1 MTPSSEMFFPTL
13 PLPHVRAVI
22 LPRPP
27 SDILLAMPS
36 PKSNSRSAPFT
47 PDDRQRGA
55 IEHVHGSMLVIAGAG
70 TGKTSVLTHRIER
83 LVREGHAYPHEI
95 LALSYTKNAANEM
108 RERVRNLL
116 GGKEVN
122 AATFHDYCLDMLRR
136 VHKDFGV
143 LDDKDLWIYLRRRIR
158 ELHLEH
164 YVRAANVAQF
174 LNDLLEFVSRCHDE
188 LVTPE
193 KYAQYV
199 ERLERKEVPI
209 PRVAKSKNVLDDD
222 EVLGRCR
229 EIARV
234 FTTMERWLAEENL
247 GTFSHMI
254 SRAHALL
261 HSDENVLTEARARA
275 RFILA
280 DEFQDANFA
289 QIQILARLAGPGGNI
304 FAVGDPDQS
313 IYRFRGA
320 SSAAFELFERHFPQA
335 KRVVLEKNRR
345 STTPILRSAFA
356 LIDKN
361 PPVFSHRHSVD
372 QTQARR
378 DAAFAYKRI
387 PLQSAREEE
396 SARTGTPLPSPKVS
410 AVVLTTKDTEGPDV
424 VGFIRDAQRKSRCR
438 WSDFGI
444 LYRSHYH
451 RDDVVHELAE
461 AGIPFVIESM
471 DISDTP
477 EARDLFACLN
487 AIVSSGDDV
496 SLFRVAALPR
506 FRVNPEELRQ
516 VMRSIARDNREGQ
529 VVPLSAALD
538 RVDGGADVLA
548 AVQHTRE
555 EIRDRNAK
563 ARAALDI
570 IVKQFALDASS
581 PILQAALHFVSDWE
595 KKKVNKTTELEELVD
610 YLALFREAGGVI
622 PLEAQ
627 ESENA
632 VRLMTVHG
640 AKGLEFPHVFILRAN
655 SGSFPCS
662 YRETLVAFPRELR
675 DPDSVTEADDQ
686 TLHKEEER
694 RLFYVAMTRARDSLH
709 IYSKQGKGKLNKN
722 PDGYMREL
730 IEEKSLGPWLAA
742 IPARGTQTSLDI
754 FAAASLAYPAESQ
767 TNLWIELPVLAG
779 LHTRLS
785 ASAVD
790 TYERCGLQF
799 KLERDWRV
807 SAKPA
812 AAMQYGA
819 AIHRILK
826 TYFDSVNLGRAKT
839 DDELVDLFR
848 LDLAE
853 AKIQETYQHELY
865 ERQGIAQLREFL
877 AAARTLP
884 SAQVLHTEQ
893 SFEIR
898 VGPTSVV
905 GRIDRIDR
913 RADGSVAIVDY
924 KTGKARDQESAD
936 ESLQLSLYAI
946 AAKEKWGYTV
956 GALIFYNL
964 EENVAVTTTR
974 NEAQLLGARSRVEAA
989 AQGIADGKFVARTG
1003 MHCNFC
1009 AYRSLCPE
1017 KEKRI
1022 PHRVESIAGRPN

>member
-1 MTPSSEMFFPTL
+1 
-13 PLPHVRAVI
+13 
-22 LPRPP
+22 
-27 SDILLAMPS
+27 MPS
-36 PKSNSRSAPFT
+36 PKSQSRPSEFI
-47 PDDRQRGA
+47 PDDRQREA
-55 IEHVHGSMLVIAGAG
+55 IEHVHGPMLVVAGAG

-95 LALSYTKNAANEM
+95 LALTYTRNAANEM
-108 RERVRNLL
+108 RERVGKLL
-116 GGKEVN
+116 GGKQVN
-122 AATFHDYCLDMLRR
+122 AATFHDYCLDMLKR
-136 VHKDFGV
+136 VHRDFGV

-174 LNDLLEFVSRCHDE
+174 LNDLLDFVSRCHDE

-209 PRVAKSKNVLDDD
+209 PRVAKSKSVLDDA

-234 FTTMERWLAEENL
+234 FTTMERWLAEENF

-254 SRAHALL
+254 TRAHALL
-261 HSDENVLTEARARA
+261 HSDETVLAEARARA

-289 QIQILARLAGPGGNI
+289 QIQILARLAGPDANI
-304 FAVGDPDQS
+304 FAVGDPDQA

-320 SSAAFELFERHFPQA
+320 SSAAFELFDRHFSSA

-345 STTPILRSAFA
+345 STTPILRSAYA

-361 PPVFSHRHSVD
+361 PPVFATRPNSAS
-372 QTQARR
+372 AYRR
-378 DAAFAYKRI
+378 T
-387 PLQSAREEE
+387 PLHSAREEE
-396 SARTGTPLPSPKVS
+396 ATRAGMQLVSPPVS
-410 AVVLTTKDTEGPDV
+410 VVVLTSRDAEGPDL
-424 VGFIRDAQRKSRCR
+424 VGSIRVAQKKSRCK

-444 LYRSHYH
+444 LYRSHFQ
-451 RDDVVHELAE
+451 RDEVVHELAE

-477 EARDLFACLN
+477 EVRDLFACLH
-487 AIVSSGDDV
+487 AVVSAGEDV
-496 SLFRVAALPR
+496 HWFRVAALPR
-506 FRVNPEELRQ
+506 FHVDPEQLRQ
-516 VMRSIARDNREGQ
+516 VMRAIARDNREAN
-529 VVPLSAALD
+529 VLPLSSALD
-538 RVDGGADVLA
+538 RVNGGADVLA
-548 AVQHTRE
+548 AVQRARE
-555 EIRDRNAK
+555 EIRRRDAK
-563 ARAALDI
+563 ARAALDV
-570 IVKQFALDASS
+570 IVRHFDLDGTS
-581 PILQAALHFVSDWE
+581 PILQAALYFVAEWE
-595 KKKVNKTTELEELVD
+595 KKKLNKTTELEELVD
-610 YLALFREAGGVI
+610 YLEYFREAGGVI
-622 PLEAQ
+622 PMVARDEAQ
-627 ESENA
+627 ESANA

-640 AKGLEFPHVFILRAN
+640 AKGLEFPHVSILRAN
-655 SGSFPCS
+655 SNSFPCS
-662 YRETLVAFPRELR
+662 YKETLVAFPRELR
-675 DPDSVTEADDQ
+675 DKDSASEADDK
-686 TLHKEEER
+686 TLHDHEER
-694 RLFYVAMTRARDSLH
+694 RLFYVAMTRARDTLH
-709 IYSKQGKGKLNKN
+709 IYSRQGRGKLNKN

-730 IEEKSLGPWLAA
+730 IEDKSLARWLSAV
-742 IPARGTQTSLDI
+742 PARGTQKSLDI
-754 FAAASLAYPAESQ
+754 FAETSLAYPPESQ
-767 TNLWIELPVLAG
+767 TNVWLELPVLEG

-799 KLERDWRV
+799 KLDRDWRL
-807 SAKPA
+807 AARPA

-839 DDELVDLFR
+839 DEELIDLFR

-853 AKIQETYQHELY
+853 AKIQESYQHELY
-865 ERQGIAQLREFL
+865 ERQGVAQLREFL
-877 AAARTLP
+877 ASVRMTPPL
-884 SAQVLHTEQ
+884 QVLHTEQ

-913 RADGSVAIVDY
+913 RPDGSVAIVDY
-924 KTGKARDQESAD
+924 KTGKARDQEVAD

-964 EENVAVTTTR
+964 EENVGVITTR
-974 NEAQLLGARSRVEAA
+974 SEAQLLGARNRVEDAA
-989 AQGIADGKFVARTG
+989 RGIAEGKFDAKPG

-1009 AYRSLCPE
+1009 AYRSLCPV

-1022 PHRVESIAGRPN
+1022 PHRVETVAGRQN

>member
-1 MTPSSEMFFPTL
+1 
-13 PLPHVRAVI
+13 
-22 LPRPP
+22 
-27 SDILLAMPS
+27 MPS
-36 PKSNSRSAPFT
+36 LKSNSRIAPFI
-47 PDDRQRGA
+47 PDDHQREA
-55 IEHVHGSMLVIAGAG
+55 IEHVPGPMLVVAGAG

-83 LVREGHAYPHEI
+83 LVREGHAQPHEI
-95 LALSYTKNAANEM
+95 LALTYTNNAAREM
-108 RERVRNLL
+108 RDRVGKLL
-116 GGKEVN
+116 GGKEVH
-122 AATFHDYCLDMLRR
+122 AATFHDYCLDLLKR

-209 PRVAKSKNVLDDD
+209 PRVAKSKNVLDDA

-229 EIARV
+229 EIAHV
-234 FTTMERWLAEENL
+234 FTTMERWLREENL

-254 SRAHALL
+254 TRAHALL
-261 HSDENVLTEARARA
+261 HSDENVLAEARARA

-289 QIQILARLAGPGGNI
+289 QIQILARVAGADGNI
-304 FAVGDPDQS
+304 FAVGDPDQA

-320 SSAAFELFERHFPQA
+320 SSAAFELFDRHFPNA

-361 PPVFSHRHSVD
+361 PPVFAKHSD
-372 QTQARR
+372 GRLARR
-378 DAAFAYKRI
+378 RA

-396 SARTGTPLPSPKVS
+396 AVKAGTQLPSPPVS
-410 AVVLTTKDTEGPDV
+410 VVVLTTRDAEGPDLV
-424 VGFIRDAQRKSRCR
+424 AFLRDAQKKSKCK

-444 LYRSHYH
+444 LYRSHYN
-451 RDDVVHELAE
+451 RDDAVRELAE

-487 AIVSSGDDV
+487 AVVSAGDDV

-506 FRVNPEELRQ
+506 FHVNPEQLRQ
-516 VMRSIARDNREGQ
+516 VMRAIARDNRESQ

-548 AVQHTRE
+548 AVQRARE
-555 EIRDRNAK
+555 EIRRRDAK
-563 ARAALDI
+563 GRAALDI
-570 IVKQFALDASS
+570 IVKQFGLDASS
-581 PILQAALHFVSDWE
+581 PILQAALHFGEEWE
-595 KKKVNKTTELEELVD
+595 KKKVNKTIDLEELVD
-610 YLALFREAGGVI
+610 YLGLFREAGGVI
-622 PLEAQ
+622 PMEAR
-627 ESENA
+627 ENENA
-632 VRLMTVHG
+632 VRLMTAHG
-640 AKGLEFPHVFILRAN
+640 VKGLEFPHVFILRAN
-655 SGSFPCS
+655 PPAFPSS
-662 YRETLVAFPRELR
+662 YKETLVAFPRELR
-675 DPDSVTEADDQ
+675 DPDSITEADDK
-686 TLHKEEER
+686 TLHGQEER

-709 IYSKQGKGKLNKN
+709 IYAREGTGKINKT
-722 PDGYMREL
+722 PAGYMREL
-730 IEEKSLGPWLAA
+730 IEDKSLARWLTA
-742 IPARGTQTSLDI
+742 IPARGTQTTLDI
-754 FAAASLAYPAESQ
+754 FAEASVAYPAESQ
-767 TNLWIELPVLAG
+767 TNLWFELPVLDG

-799 KLERDWRV
+799 KLDRDWRL
-807 SAKPA
+807 STRPA

-819 AIHRILK
+819 AIHRVLK
-826 TYFDSVNLGRAKT
+826 TYFDSVNLGRPKT
-839 DDELVDLFR
+839 DDELIDLFR
-848 LDLAE
+848 LELVE
-853 AKIQETYQHELY
+853 AKIQEAYQQELY
-865 ERQGIAQLREFL
+865 EKQGIAQLRDFL
-877 AAARTLP
+877 ASARSLP
-884 SAQVLHTEQ
+884 PAQVLHTEQ

-898 VGPTSVV
+898 VGATSVV

-913 RADGSVAIVDY
+913 RPDGSVAIVDY
-924 KTGKARDQESAD
+924 KTGKSRDQEDAD

-946 AAKEKWGYTV
+946 AAREKWGYTV
-956 GALIFYNL
+956 GALIFHNL
-964 EENVAVTTTR
+964 AENVPVITTR
-974 NEAQLLGARSRVEAA
+974 SEVQLAGARGRVEAA
-989 AQGIADGKFVARTG
+989 AQGIADGKFEAKPG

-1009 AYRSLCPE
+1009 AYRSLCPV

-1022 PHRVESIAGRPN
+1022 PHRVESSAKRPN

>member
-1 MTPSSEMFFPTL
+1 M
-13 PLPHVRAVI
+13 AVG
-22 LPRPP
+22 LLHFA
-27 SDILLAMPS
+27 SDILPLMPS
-36 PKSNSRSAPFT
+36 PKANSRPSPFA
-47 PDDRQRGA
+47 PDDRQREA
-55 IEHVHGSMLVIAGAG
+55 IEHVHGPMLVVAGAG

-95 LALSYTKNAANEM
+95 LALTYTRNAANEM
-108 RERVRNLL
+108 RDRLRKLL

-122 AATFHDYCLDMLRR
+122 AATFHDYCLDMLKRGR
-136 VHKDFGV
+136 KDFGV

-174 LNDLLEFVSRCHDE
+174 LNDLLDFVSRCHDE

-193 KYAQYV
+193 KYVQYV

-209 PRVAKSKNVLDDD
+209 PRVAKTKNVLDDA

-254 SRAHALL
+254 TRAHALL
-261 HSDENVLTEARARA
+261 HTDETVLAEARSRA

-289 QIQILARLAGPGGNI
+289 QIQILARLAGADGNI
-304 FAVGDPDQS
+304 FAVGDPDQA

-320 SSAAFELFERHFPQA
+320 SSAAFELFDRHFPNA

-361 PPVFSHRHSVD
+361 PPLFAKHPHAAS
-372 QTQARR
+372 AYRR
-378 DAAFAYKRI
+378 K

-396 SARTGTPLPSPKVS
+396 AAKAGVPLTSSAVS
-410 AVVLTTKDTEGPDV
+410 VVVLTTRDAEGPDLV
-424 VGFIRDAQRKSRCR
+424 SSIRDAQKKSRCK

-444 LYRSHYH
+444 LYRSHFH
-451 RDDVVHELAE
+451 RDEVVHELAE
-461 AGIPFVIESM
+461 ADIPFVIESM

-487 AIVSSGDDV
+487 AVVSAGDDV
-496 SLFRVAALPR
+496 SLFRVAALPC
-506 FRVNPEELRQ
+506 FHVNPEQLRQ
-516 VMRSIARDNREGQ
+516 VMRAIARDNRESQ

-538 RVDGGADVLA
+538 RVDGGAQVLA
-548 AVQHTRE
+548 AVQRARE
-555 EIRDRNAK
+555 EIRRREAK

-570 IVKQFALDASS
+570 IVRQFELDATS
-581 PILQAALHFVSDWE
+581 PILQATLHFVDGWE
-595 KKKVNKTTELEELVD
+595 QKKVNNTTELEELVD
-610 YLALFREAGGVI
+610 YLAYFREAGGVI
-622 PLEAQ
+622 PMEAQ

-640 AKGLEFPHVFILRAN
+640 AKGLEFPHVSILRAN
-655 SGSFPCS
+655 SNSFPCS
-662 YRETLVAFPRELR
+662 YKETLVAFPKELR
-675 DPDSVTEADDQ
+675 DADSLTEADDK
-686 TLHKEEER
+686 TLHDEEER

-709 IYSKQGKGKLNKN
+709 IYAREGTGKINKT
-722 PDGYMREL
+722 PAGYMRDL
-730 IEEKSLGPWLAA
+730 IADKSLGRYLTV
-742 IPARGTQTSLDI
+742 IPARGSQTRLDI
-754 FAAASLAYPAESQ
+754 FAATSLAYPAESQ
-767 TNLWIELPVLAG
+767 TNAWFELPVLDG
-779 LHTRLS
+779 LHSRLS

-799 KLERDWRV
+799 KLDRDWRL

-819 AIHRILK
+819 AIHRVLK
-826 TYFDSVNLGRAKT
+826 TYFDSVNLGRPKT
-839 DDELVDLFR
+839 EEELIDLFR
-848 LDLAE
+848 LDLTE
-853 AKIQETYQHELY
+853 AKIQEAYQHELY

-877 AAARTLP
+877 ASTRTLP
-884 SAQVLHTEQ
+884 SPQVLHTEQ

-898 VGPTSVV
+898 VGPTTVV

-913 RADGSVAIVDY
+913 RPDGSVAIVDY
-924 KTGKARDQESAD
+924 KTGKARDQENAD

-964 EENVAVTTTR
+964 EENVPVLTIRT
-974 NEAQLLGARSRVEAA
+974 EAQLLGARARVEDA
-989 AQGIADGKFVARTG
+989 AQGIADGKFPANPG
-1003 MHCNFC
+1003 IHCNFC

-1022 PHRVESIAGRPN
+1022 PHRVESVTGRPN

>member
-1 MTPSSEMFFPTL
+1 
-13 PLPHVRAVI
+13 
-22 LPRPP
+22 
-27 SDILLAMPS
+27 MPS

-47 PDDRQRGA
+47 ADDRQREA
-55 IEHVHGSMLVIAGAG
+55 IEHVHGPMLVVAGAG

-95 LALSYTKNAANEM
+95 LALTYTKNAANEM
-108 RERVRNLL
+108 RERVGKLL

-122 AATFHDYCLDMLRR
+122 AATFHDYCLDLLKR
-136 VHKDFGV
+136 VHQDFGV

-234 FTTMERWLAEENL
+234 FTTMEHWLAEENL

-289 QIQILARLAGPGGNI
+289 QIQILARLAGADGNI

-313 IYRFRGA
+313 VYRFRGA
-320 SSAAFELFERHFPQA
+320 SSAAFELFDRHFPQA

-361 PPVFSHRHSVD
+361 PPVFFRQPNPRGPSAASPY
-372 QTQARR
+372 RR
-378 DAAFAYKRI
+378 V
-387 PLQSAREEE
+387 PLQSAREQEA
-396 SARTGTPLPSPKVS
+396 ARAGTQLVSPKVS
-410 AVVLTTKDTEGPDV
+410 VVVLTTKDTEGSDV
-424 VGFIRDAQRKSRCR
+424 VAFIRDAQRKSRCR

-451 RDDVVHELAE
+451 RDDVVHELAD

-506 FRVNPEELRQ
+506 FQVNPQDLRQ

-538 RVDGGADVLA
+538 RVDGGTDVLA

-555 EIRDRNAK
+555 EIRGRKAK

-570 IVKQFALDASS
+570 IVKQFALDVSS
-581 PILQAALHFVSDWE
+581 PILQATLHFVSDWE

-610 YLALFREAGGVI
+610 YLTLFREAGGVI

-627 ESENA
+627 ESDNA

-662 YRETLVAFPRELR
+662 YRETVVAFPRELR

-694 RLFYVAMTRARDSLH
+694 RLFYVGMTRARDSLH

-730 IEEKSLGPWLAA
+730 IEDKSLAPWLTA
-742 IPARGTQTSLDI
+742 IPARGTQTTLDI
-754 FAAASLAYPAESQ
+754 FAAAEASLAYPAESQ
-767 TNLWIELPVLAG
+767 TNVWLELPVLTG

-799 KLERDWRV
+799 KLDRDWRL
-807 SAKPA
+807 AARPA

-826 TYFDSVNLGRAKT
+826 TYFDSVNLGRAKS
-839 DDELVDLFR
+839 DEELIELFR

-853 AKIQETYQHELY
+853 ARIQEPYQHELY
-865 ERQGIAQLREFL
+865 EKQGVAQLREFL
-877 AAARTLP
+877 ATARTLP

-898 VGPTSVV
+898 VGPTTVV

-924 KTGKARDQESAD
+924 KTGKARDQENAD
-936 ESLQLSLYAI
+936 ESLQLSLYGI

-956 GALIFYNL
+956 GSLIFYNL

-989 AQGIADGKFVARTG
+989 AQGIAGGKFVARTG

>member
-1 MTPSSEMFFPTL
+1 M
-13 PLPHVRAVI
+13 
-22 LPRPP
+22 PP
-27 SDILLAMPS
+27 S
-36 PKSNSRSAPFT
+36 KSNSNPARFT
-47 PDDRQRGA
+47 PDDRQHEA
-55 IEHVHGSMLVIAGAG
+55 IEHVHGPMLVIAGAG

-83 LVREGHAYPHEI
+83 LVREGHAQPHEI
-95 LALSYTKNAANEM
+95 LALTYTVNAAKEM
-108 RERVRNLL
+108 RDRV
-116 GGKEVN
+116 GKLIGSREVN
-122 AATFHDYCLDMLRR
+122 AATFHDYCLDMLKR

-158 ELHLEH
+158 ELRLE
-164 YVRAANVAQF
+164 YYIRAANVPQF

-193 KYAQYV
+193 KYAEYV
-199 ERLERKEVPI
+199 QRLERKEVPI
-209 PRVAKSKNVLDDD
+209 PRVVKSKVVLDDQ

-234 FTTMERWLAEENL
+234 FTAMERWLKDENL

-254 SRAHALL
+254 TRAHALL
-261 HSDENVLTEARARA
+261 HGDESALAEARSRA

-304 FAVGDPDQS
+304 FAVGDPDQA

-320 SSAAFELFERHFPQA
+320 SSAAFELFGRHFPNA

-361 PPVFSHRHSVD
+361 PPVFAKHADGKV
-372 QTQARR
+372 AYRR
-378 DAAFAYKRI
+378 A

-396 SARTGTPLPSPKVS
+396 AIRAGTQLPSPLV
-410 AVVLTTKDTEGPDV
+410 AVVVLTSKDAEGPDLV
-424 VGFIRDAQRKSRCR
+424 AVLRDAQKKSKCK

-444 LYRSHYH
+444 LYRSHYQ
-451 RDDVVHELAE
+451 RDDVVQQLAE

-487 AIVSSGDDV
+487 AVVSAGDDV
-496 SLFRVAALPR
+496 SLFRVAALPC
-506 FRVNPEELRQ
+506 FHVDPEQLRN

-529 VVPLSAALD
+529 VVPLSAALG
-538 RVDGGADVLA
+538 RVSGGAEVLA

-555 EIRDRNAK
+555 EIRRRAAK

-581 PILQAALHFVSDWE
+581 PILQAALKFVESWE
-595 KKKVNKTTELEELVD
+595 TKKVNKTTELEELVD
-610 YLALFREAGGVI
+610 YLGLFREAGGVI
-622 PLEAQ
+622 PMEAR

-632 VRLMTVHG
+632 VRLMTAHG
-640 AKGLEFPHVFILRAN
+640 VKGLEFPHVFILRAN
-655 SGSFPCS
+655 PPAFPAS
-662 YRETLVAFPRELR
+662 YKETLVAFPCELR
-675 DPDSVTEADDQ
+675 DQDSITEADDK
-686 TLHKEEER
+686 TLHDQEER

-709 IYSKQGKGKLNKN
+709 IYAKQGSGKINKN
-722 PDGYMREL
+722 PAGYMRDL
-730 IEEKSLGPWLAA
+730 IEDKTLTRWLTA
-742 IPARGTQTSLDI
+742 IPARGTQQTLDI
-754 FAAASLAYPAESQ
+754 FGAASVVYPAESQ
-767 TNLWIELPVLAG
+767 TNVWFELPVLPG
-779 LHTRLS
+779 LHSRLS

-799 KLERDWRV
+799 KLDRDWRL
-807 SAKPA
+807 SDKPA

-819 AIHRILK
+819 SIHRVLK
-826 TYFDSVNLGRAKT
+826 TYFDSVNLGRPKT
-839 DDELVDLFR
+839 DDELIDLFR
-848 LDLAE
+848 LDLADT
-853 AKIQETYQHELY
+853 KIQEAYQHELY
-865 ERQGIAQLREFL
+865 EKQGVEQLRDFL
-877 AAARTLP
+877 AKVRALP
-884 SAQVLHTEQ
+884 SPEVLHTEQ

-898 VGPTSVV
+898 VGETAVV

-924 KTGKARDQESAD
+924 KTGKARDQEDAD

-946 AAKEKWGYTV
+946 AAREKWGFTV

-964 EENVAVTTTR
+964 EENVPVITTR
-974 NEAQLLGARSRVEAA
+974 TEAQLIAARSRVEAA
-989 AQGIADGKFVARTG
+989 AQGIADGLFKAKPG

-1022 PHRVESIAGRPN
+1022 PHPVESTAKRPN

>member
-1 MTPSSEMFFPTL
+1 
-13 PLPHVRAVI
+13 
-22 LPRPP
+22 
-27 SDILLAMPS
+27 MPS
-36 PKSNSRSAPFT
+36 PKSNSRPTAFI
-47 PDDRQRGA
+47 PDDRQREA
-55 IEHVHGSMLVIAGAG
+55 IEHVHGPMLVVAGAG
-70 TGKTSVLTHRIER
+70 TGKTSVLTQRVER

-95 LALSYTKNAANEM
+95 LALTYTRNAANEM
-108 RERVRNLL
+108 RDRVRKLL
-116 GGKEVN
+116 GGKDVN
-122 AATFHDYCLDMLRR
+122 AATFHDYCLDLLKR

-174 LNDLLEFVSRCHDE
+174 LNDLLDFVSRCHDE

-193 KYAQYV
+193 KYAKYV

-209 PRVAKSKNVLDDD
+209 PRVVKSKNVLDDA

-254 SRAHALL
+254 TRAHALL
-261 HSDENVLTEARARA
+261 HSDENILAEARARA

-280 DEFQDANFA
+280 DEFQDANVA
-289 QIQILARLAGPGGNI
+289 QIQILARLAGREGNI

-320 SSAAFELFERHFPQA
+320 SSEAFELFDRHFLNA

-361 PPVFSHRHSVD
+361 PPVFTS
-372 QTQARR
+372 QAHTSQAHVGQANGVPAYRR
-378 DAAFAYKRI
+378 V

-396 SARTGTPLPSPKVS
+396 AGKAGTQLPSPPVS
-410 AVVLTTKDTEGPDV
+410 VVVLTTKDTEGPDV
-424 VGFIRDAQRKSRCR
+424 VGFIRDAQKKFKCK
-438 WSDFGI
+438 WSDFGV
-444 LYRSHYH
+444 LYRSHYQ

-477 EARDLFACLN
+477 EARDLLACLN
-487 AIVSSGDDV
+487 AVVSTGDDV

-506 FRVNPEELRQ
+506 FHVNPEQLRQ

-529 VVPLSAALD
+529 VIPLSAALD
-538 RVDGGADVLA
+538 RVDGGAEVLA
-548 AVQHTRE
+548 AVQRTRE
-555 EIRDRNAK
+555 EIRRRQMK
-563 ARAALDI
+563 ARAALNV
-570 IVKQFALDASS
+570 IVMQFGLDASS
-581 PILQAALHFVSDWE
+581 PILQAALHFVDEWE
-595 KKKVNKTTELEELVD
+595 KKKVNRTIELAELVN

-622 PLEAQ
+622 PLEAS
-627 ESENA
+627 ETENA

-655 SGSFPCS
+655 ANSFPCS
-662 YRETLVAFPRELR
+662 YRETLVEFPRELR
-675 DPDSVTEADDQ
+675 DPDSVTQADDQ

-730 IEEKSLGPWLAA
+730 IEDKSLTRWLTA

-754 FAAASLAYPAESQ
+754 FAEASVAYPAESQ
-767 TNLWIELPVLAG
+767 TNIWFELPVLAG

-799 KLERDWRV
+799 KLDRDWRL
-807 SAKPA
+807 SDKPA

-839 DDELVDLFR
+839 DEELIDLFR

-865 ERQGIAQLREFL
+865 EEQGITQLREFL
-877 AAARTLP
+877 AAARSLP
-884 SAQVLHTEQ
+884 SPQVLHTEQ

-898 VGPTSVV
+898 VGASAVV

-913 RADGSVAIVDY
+913 RADGSVAIIDY
-924 KTGKARDQESAD
+924 KTGKARDQENAD

-946 AAKEKWGYTV
+946 AAQEKWGYTV

-974 NEAQLLGARSRVEAA
+974 TEAQLLGARGRVEAA
-989 AQGIADGKFVARTG
+989 AQGIADGIFKARVG